1 MSYSKTNTYET
12 PLVEVTG
19 VSTESG
25 FAGSGA
31 STHNAYGLQDIT
43 GADVTDQSGDWN

>member
-1 MSYSKTNTYET
+1 MSYSKTNIYET

-25 FAGSGA
+25 FAQS
-31 STHNAYGLQDIT
+31 LQMNGNSIYD
-43 GADVTDQSGDWN
+43 AEELQEVSF

>member
-1 MSYSKTNTYET
+1 MTYTKTKIYET

-25 FAGSGA
+25 FA
-31 STHNAYGLQDIT
+31 
-43 GADVTDQSGDWN
+43 QSGDYSMKGAGSYSDMDKDWNDNGTL

>member
-25 FAGSGA
+25 FAGSGE
-31 STHNAYGLQDIT
+31 TRNAYGLQDIT

>member
-25 FAGSGA
+25 FA
-31 STHNAYGLQDIT
+31 
-43 GADVTDQSGDWN
+43 QSGEFSISSYEQDGEF